1 MRNRF
6 LAIIISVFLMMPN
19 VVFAEET
26 VTQEFPAQTETAV
39 TDDIPNA
46 NLDEDN
52 ASVEIPEDQDGQT
65 PYKKPYSKKK
75 VVKKFLFA
83 MLGVGISSFLIF
95 FCLSLY
101 NKIRDKF
108 IGQVKTLDGKT
119 SLQTP
124 DDLDSAVKTFLEKT
138 DWKE

>member
-1 MRNRF
+1 
-6 LAIIISVFLMMPN
+6 MMPS

-26 VTQEFPAQTETAV
+26 VTQEVLEQTEETV
-39 TDDIPNA
+39 VEDVQTA

-52 ASVEIPEDQDGQT
+52 ASVETSAVQDAQT

-75 VVKKFLFA
+75 IVKKFLLA
-83 MLGVGISSFLIF
+83 MFGVGISSFLIF

-108 IGQVKTLDGKT
+108 IGQVKTPDGQT

-124 DDLDSAVKTFLEKT
+124 DDLDSAVRTFLEKT